1 MQAAQYKKGNKY
13 HIVERLNFEGQPS
26 GCYEIYDTKEE
37 ALARV
42 AELNN
47 FCDKIKEANY
57 DKT

>member
-13 HIVERLNFEGQPS
+13 HIVERLNFEGQS
-26 GCYEIYDTKEE
+26 SCCYEIYDTKEE